1 MTAEL
6 LSGYMESSM
15 PKEKVVDTI
24 KDFFKTEIAN
34 EQITFDYANMKKG
47 NKISLFV
54 NEKWK
59 YRVDV
64 QQILLRDVFPN
75 ISKRVTTGGS
85 TGSVRVGQD
94 SPQRYVPIFLR
105 PAGRASGG
113 INNEKIFMNRIN
125 DFVKNLPN
133 GLAIEFITNNKSPT
147 WTRQKFRVENVIE
160 CEGVGQKGTPTSA
173 NPKVKK
179 SDADLIIKGAGTV
192 PISIKQ
198 DNADFWGGMESW
210 FHTTTKMKNGDDYV
224 SQAEALGIVR
234 IVPITKDKS
243 INHLAPGK
251 NTKNTPG
258 GTKDK
263 KNMSLLANDTI
274 KDIVVFG
281 NDIHKGGAIIKKT
294 FNSDDFVLKD
304 RDNGEQVLEI
314 NCDGIVTKLDELNE
328 GVWVMFQN
336 TGDLS
341 VKGDVVG
348 TPRGK
353 NSKVAPGVRVIAVT
367 GKRAKTTIL
376 IKDKGTSIEQLITI

>member
-1 MTAEL
+1 MADL
-6 LSGYMESSM
+6 LSEYMESSM
-15 PKEKVVDTI
+15 PKDKVMDTI
-24 KDFFKTEIAN
+24 EDYFKTEIAN
-34 EQITFDYANMKKG
+34 KVIKFDYDNMKTG

-54 NEKWK
+54 DEKWK

-64 QQILLRDVFPN
+64 QQILLNDLFKN
-75 ISKRVTTGGS
+75 ISKRATTGGS

-125 DFVKNLPN
+125 DFVKNLPD

-173 NPKVKK
+173 NPRVKK
-179 SDADLIIKGAGTV
+179 SDADLIIKGGGRV

-210 FHTTTKMKNGDDYV
+210 FHTSPNIKNGDDYV

-234 IVPITKDKS
+234 IVPITQG

-263 KNMSLLANDTI
+263 KNMSLLANDMI

-314 NCDGIVTKLDELNE
+314 NCDGIVTNLKELNE
-328 GVWVMFQN
+328 HVWVMFQN

-341 VKGDVVG
+341 VKGDVIG

-353 NSKVAPGVRVIAVT
+353 NSKVAPGVRAIAVT

-376 IKDKGTSIEQLITI
+376 IKDTAFGSIVQI

>member
-1 MTAEL
+1 
-6 LSGYMESSM
+6 MESSM
-15 PKEKVVDTI
+15 PKEKVVETI
-24 KDFFKTEIAN
+24 EDFFKTEIAN
-34 EQITFDYANMKKG
+34 KQITFDYDNMKKG

-54 NEKWK
+54 DEKWK

-113 INNEKIFMNRIN
+113 INNEKIFINRIN
-125 DFVKNLPN
+125 DFVKNLPD

-147 WTRQKFRVENVIE
+147 WTRKKFRVDGVIE

-173 NPKVKK
+173 NPRVKK
-179 SDADLIIKGAGTV
+179 SDADLIIKGGGTV
-192 PISIKQ
+192 SISIKQ

-210 FHTTTKMKNGDDYV
+210 FHTTKNMKNGDDYV
-224 SQAEALGIVR
+224 SQAEALEIVR
-234 IVPITKDKS
+234 IVPITQG

-251 NTKNTPG
+251 NTIATPG

-304 RDNGEQVLEI
+304 RDDGEQVLEI

-341 VKGDVVG
+341 VKGDVIG

-353 NSKVAPGVRVIAVT
+353 NSKVAPGVRAIAVT

-376 IKDKGTSIEQLITI
+376 IKDKLGSIEQLIRI